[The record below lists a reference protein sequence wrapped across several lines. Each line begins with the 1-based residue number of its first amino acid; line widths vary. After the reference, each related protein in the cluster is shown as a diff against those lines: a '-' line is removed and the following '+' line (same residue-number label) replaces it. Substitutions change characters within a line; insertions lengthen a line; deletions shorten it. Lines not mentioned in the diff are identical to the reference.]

1 MGLLVRLRHD
11 ADIAELEVRPVVREA
26 LLRPRLSEDVERL
39 EKTGTALAVL
49 DIEPLVVTR
58 EPAAADAELKPPLR
72 EMVDGRD
79 VLGETQG
86 MTERQNLNRD
96 ADLDPARA
104 GGERRSDHERRG
116 QHRAVFLEVNLGEPH
131 GVEPELLGS
140 LHLRQGLVE
149 GDGLVH
155 ARRRFELREQTEL
168 HALLPAQSSA
178 ILHQILRREVARR
191 VSAIARSRR
200 KWRRLMSQR
209 KRASSKRAR
218 PKPAQYERDLDRVP
232 ANFVP

>member
-49 DIEPLVVTR
+49 DIDPLVVTR
-58 EPAAADAELKPPLR
+58 EPAAADAALKPPLR

-86 MTERQNLNRD
+86 MTERQDLNGD

-104 GGERRSDHERRG
+104 GGERGSDHERRG

-131 GVEPELLGS
+131 GVESKLLGS

-178 ILHQILRREVARR
+178 ILHQILRREFARR
-191 VSAIARSRR
+191 VGARSRLA
-200 KWRRLMSQR
+200 WRRTMPQR

-218 PKPAQYERDLDRVP
+218 PEPAQYERDLDRVP
-232 ANFVP
+232 A